1 MGPES
6 EGSKTRN
13 QRRLQKGVEKKVRV
27 ENRREREKLLEK
39 NFKIAAIQ
47 RGVMVFIVQV

>member
-13 QRRLQKGVEKKVRV
+13 QRRLRKGVEKKVRV
-27 ENRREREKLLEK
+27 ENRRERQKLLEK

>member
-13 QRRLQKGVEKKVRV
+13 QRRLGKGVEQKVRM
-27 ENRREREKLLEK
+27 ENRRERQKLPEK
-39 NFKIAAIQ
+39 NFKIAGSQ
-47 RGVMVFIVQV
+47 WCVMVFIVQV